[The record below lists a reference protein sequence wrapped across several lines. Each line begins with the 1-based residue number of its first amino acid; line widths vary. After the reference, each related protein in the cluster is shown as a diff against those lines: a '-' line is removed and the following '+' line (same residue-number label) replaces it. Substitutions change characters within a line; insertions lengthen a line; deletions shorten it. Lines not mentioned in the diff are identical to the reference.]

1 MEITTE
7 TSRRTHICPRLGVEV
22 CALVIIDSGNPT
34 DNASVNIS
42 LKEIITFCHRES
54 LILLIDNLYYT
65 TQGPPIYSRKLPSH
79 WNIKVLFNMI
89 SKCLIGEC
97 EKEKR
102 GKVFRVY
109 GNRFDGG
116 GYKDCKYEFM
126 S

>member
-1 MEITTE
+1 MF
-7 TSRRTHICPRLGVEV
+7 
-22 CALVIIDSGNPT
+22 IDY
-34 DNASVNIS
+34 
-42 LKEIITFCHRES
+42 
-54 LILLIDNLYYT
+54 LYYT
-65 TQGPPIYSRKLPSH
+65 THSFKKVIESH
-79 WNIKVLFNMI
+79 WNIKKFGLFLFNSI

-102 GKVFRVY
+102 EKVFRVY